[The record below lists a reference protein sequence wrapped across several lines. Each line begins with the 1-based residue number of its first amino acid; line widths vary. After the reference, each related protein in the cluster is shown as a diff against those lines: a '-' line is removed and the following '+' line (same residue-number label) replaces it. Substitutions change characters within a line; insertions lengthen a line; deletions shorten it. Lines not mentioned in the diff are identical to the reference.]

1 MSLLRDLLEERAT
14 WRSDVRVG
22 RAAVIRTFG
31 SSPWPEG
38 ATLLVAEDGRR
49 AGTVS
54 GGCIE
59 ADASEQVREAI
70 SRGAT
75 RALHYGIAD
84 ETAWS
89 VGLACGGEIDLLI
102 EPELRPE
109 LIAAARRSDGTT
121 LAIRLP
127 GDEWSAPGPAVIV
140 PPSDA
145 FTGAR
150 AGVLT
155 LDDGEYFV
163 ERFPP
168 RSRLVIFGAGEVTY
182 RLVELARAIGWETAV
197 VDPRTAL
204 LDPLRLAGANHVVD
218 AWPQDAATEIGLN
231 EHDAVV
237 VLTHDPKLDDPALE
251 LALGRGCTY
260 VGAIGS
266 RRTQADRRRRLHEA
280 RLPEE
285 AVRRV
290 RGPVGLDLGAREP
303 GEMALEI
310 LAEVVAARH
319 DATSR
324 PLSGM

>member
-1 MSLLRDLLEERAT
+1 VSLLRDLLEERAA
-14 WRSDVRVG
+14 WGFDVPVG
-22 RAAVIRTFG
+22 RAVVIRTFG

-59 ADASEQVREAI
+59 ADASEQVRDAI

-75 RALHYGIAD
+75 RTVHYGVAD

-89 VGLACGGEIDLLI
+89 VGLACGGGIDLLI
-102 EPELRPE
+102 EPEVRPE
-109 LIAAARRSDGTT
+109 LVEAAHRSDGRA
-121 LAIRLP
+121 LAIPLP
-127 GDEWSAPGPAVIV
+127 DDAWSAPRAVLAL

-145 FTGAR
+145 FADAR

-163 ERFPP
+163 ERFAP

-182 RLVELARAIGWETAV
+182 RLVELARAVGWETVV
-197 VDPRTAL
+197 VDPRATL
-204 LDPLRLAGANHVVD
+204 LDPVRLAGANRVVD
-218 AWPQDAATEIGLN
+218 AWPQDAAAEIELN

-251 LALGRGCTY
+251 LALARGCRY

-266 RRTQADRRRRLHEA
+266 RRTQADRRRRLREA
-280 RLPEE
+280 RLSEE

-303 GEMALEI
+303 GEVALAI

-319 DATSR
+319 GATSR
-324 PLSGM
+324 PLSEM

>member
-1 MSLLRDLLEERAT
+1 MSLLRDLLEERAE
-14 WRSDVRVG
+14 WGSDVRVG
-22 RAAVIRTFG
+22 RAVVIRTFG

-75 RALHYGIAD
+75 RTVHYGVAD
-84 ETAWS
+84 EAAWS
-89 VGLACGGEIDLLI
+89 VGLACGGGIDLLI

-109 LIAAARRSDGTT
+109 LGQAARRSDGTA
-121 LAIRLP
+121 LAIPLP
-127 GDEWSAPGPAVIV
+127 DDAWSAPRPVLTL
-140 PPSDA
+140 PPSA
-145 FTGAR
+145 FADAR

-163 ERFPP
+163 ERFAP

-182 RLVELARAIGWETAV
+182 RLVELAGTVGWETAV
-197 VDPRTAL
+197 VDPRATL
-204 LDPLRLAGANHVVD
+204 LDPVRLAGANRVVD
-218 AWPQDAATEIGLN
+218 AWPQDADAEIALN

-251 LALGRGCTY
+251 LALARGCRY

-266 RRTQADRRRRLHEA
+266 RRTQADRRRRLREA

-303 GEMALEI
+303 GETALAI
-310 LAEVVAARH
+310 LAEVVAAQHR
-319 DATSR
+319 ATSR
-324 PLSGM
+324 PLSEM